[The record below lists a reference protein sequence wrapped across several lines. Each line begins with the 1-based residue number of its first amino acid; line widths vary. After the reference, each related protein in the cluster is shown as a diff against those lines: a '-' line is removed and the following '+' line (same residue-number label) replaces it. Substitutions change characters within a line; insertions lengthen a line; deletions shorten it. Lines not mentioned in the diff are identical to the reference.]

1 MLTRLLPCSYDRSP
15 AWAAAG
21 AGGANASALAD
32 AVEWRDDY
40 RYGVQLS
47 IIEGAGVISVFDT
60 AALVQAIINGL
71 VLLGVA
77 MTVTL
82 AVAKNE
88 MLLGPRGKMYSM
100 SMNTYLRPAREV
112 VKYLANGLI
121 ANTSYKSINGDLKRA
136 INGED
141 VKALLEQ
148 DDVEARVRELCRHR
162 IANEERRELVVARA
176 TAAIMRSADK
186 ARVLSHKRAHAKH
199 KAALKKHK
207 GSVKKA
213 KQEAPL
219 PEKEPDG
226 LLVDEWVDAASDDT
240 LSFDGM
246 VTLLDQLFAHHDLDK
261 EEDEDEEEEEEEE
274 DDDEDDEDEEE
285 EDDDD
290 DEDEDEEED
299 DDEEDDEEKPSKGK
313 KRV

>member
-1 MLTRLLPCSYDRSP
+1 MFRSSPCSYDRSP

-88 MLLGPRGKMYSM
+88 LLLGPRGKMYAM
-100 SMNTYLRPAREV
+100 SMNTYLRPGREV

-121 ANTSYKSINGDLKRA
+121 ANTSFKSINGDLLAADADKK
-136 INGED
+136 G
-141 VKALLEQ
+141 LLEQ
-148 DDVEARVRELCRHR
+148 ADVEARVRELCRHR
-162 IANEERRELVVARA
+162 IANEERREPRRRARP
-176 TAAIMRSADK
+176 R
-186 ARVLSHKRAHAKH
+186 
-199 KAALKKHK
+199 
-207 GSVKKA
+207 
-213 KQEAPL
+213 P
-219 PEKEPDG
+219 
-226 LLVDEWVDAASDDT
+226 
-240 LSFDGM
+240 
-246 VTLLDQLFAHHDLDK
+246 
-261 EEDEDEEEEEEEE
+261 
-274 DDDEDDEDEEE
+274 
-285 EDDDD
+285 
-290 DEDEDEEED
+290 
-299 DDEEDDEEKPSKGK
+299 
-313 KRV
+313 